1 MFGND
6 LLNKQIDRQLAI
18 LMQFMHE
25 DCNGIINLSEGNNY
39 ELFKKMKR
47 QIREETNYGI
57 DKRNARSYI
66 IDPKKFVLS
75 VKKNNR
81 NKINFRGI

>member
-1 MFGND
+1 MLKAISD
-6 LLNKQIDRQLAI
+6 LFALLD
-18 LMQFMHE
+18 
-25 DCNGIINLSEGNNY
+25 S
-39 ELFKKMKR
+39 KKKKV
-47 QIREETNYGI
+47 N
-57 DKRNARSYI
+57 I